1 MMARLHHLYLPDQ
14 PLHVIQR
21 GNNRDLI
28 FAADADYQFYLR
40 CLHEAADTHSV
51 TVHAYVLMTNHVHLL
66 VTPAT
71 ESSLSKTLQSIGRRY
86 VQYFNFTY
94 QRTGTLWEGRYKSTL
109 IDSERYL
116 LTCMRYIEMNPV
128 RAGMVAHPG
137 DYPWSSYR
145 ANGQGNA
152 ERLIVPHEL
161 YQSLGRTDE
170 ERQSAYRQLFRAQVA
185 KADVEA
191 IRNATNKGWVLGD
204 NRFGAKVAA
213 LTERRA
219 MPLPR
224 GRPKREAVD

>member
-1 MMARLHHLYLPDQ
+1 MMARLPRLYLPDQ

-21 GNNRDLI
+21 GNNRDFI

-40 CLHEAADTHSV
+40 CLKEAADKHSL

-128 RAGMVAHPG
+128 RAEMVAHPS

-145 ANGQGNA
+145 ANGQGNMDG
-152 ERLIVPHEL
+152 LIVPHAL
-161 YQSLGRTDE
+161 YQSLGRTDA
-170 ERQSAYRQLFRAQVA
+170 ERQSAYRQLFRAQIA
-185 KADVEA
+185 KADVKA
-191 IRNATNKGWVLGD
+191 IRDATNKGWVLGD
-204 NRFGAKVAA
+204 SCFGAKVAA

-224 GRPKREAVD
+224 GRPKREVAD

>member
-1 MMARLHHLYLPDQ
+1 MMVRLPRLYLPDQ

-219 MPLPR
+219 KPLPR
-224 GRPKREAVD
+224 GRPKREVVS

>member
-1 MMARLHHLYLPDQ
+1 
-14 PLHVIQR
+14 
-21 GNNRDLI
+21 
-28 FAADADYQFYLR
+28 
-40 CLHEAADTHSV
+40 
-51 TVHAYVLMTNHVHLL
+51 

-71 ESSLSKTLQSIGRRY
+71 ETSLSKTLQSIGRRY

-128 RAGMVAHPG
+128 RAEMVAHPG

-152 ERLIVPHEL
+152 EGLIVPHEL

-204 NRFGAKVAA
+204 CLFGAKVAA

-224 GRPKREAVD
+224 GRPKCEVAN